1 MRLEVT
7 RRADL
12 AVQVVGLL
20 AEGGQMKGSDLAAAL
35 GASPGFMAQV
45 VGPLV
50 KAGWVRSEPG
60 PTGGY
65 VLDDT
70 ASAISVLDVVEAV
83 DGPTDSGR
91 CVVADRPCGRG
102 PVCALHGAWA
112 GARAELMA
120 SLRNIAACDAVAAAP
135 SPR

>member
-12 AVQVVGLL
+12 AVRVIGLL
-20 AEGGQMKGSDLAAAL
+20 ADGEQIKGSDLAAGL

-50 KAGWVRSEPG
+50 KTGWVRSEPG

-65 VLDDT
+65 VLDRA
-70 ASAISVLDVVEAV
+70 ASSISVLDVVEAV

-91 CVVADRPCGRG
+91 CVVADRRCGRG
-102 PVCALHGAWA
+102 PECALHVAWTR
-112 GARAELMA
+112 ARAELME
-120 SLRNIAACDAVAAAP
+120 SLRNIPACDAAAAP
-135 SPR
+135 